1 MKSARR
7 NRRERKEGV
16 AARSRAAVMEGGF
29 EPKSGCRTGDD
40 GARDERWEH
49 AVAVSRQTVV
59 DQRRPVAADMRQG
72 ENSGADLTG

>member
-1 MKSARR
+1 
-7 NRRERKEGV
+7 V

-29 EPKSGCRTGDD
+29 EPKSGCRTG
-40 GARDERWEH
+40 DERWEH

-72 ENSGADLTG
+72 ENSGADLTGWAALHASSRSIDKKYS